1 MGANLSF
8 PSTQILLEIFRSL
21 LWVIQGDNTSM
32 QAEISTTFTLQ
43 EDKVTM
49 FALHLYSRTSVP
61 EVIDSPVL

>member
-49 FALHLYSRTSVP
+49 FALHLYSRTSVS